1 LIFAETSVPAGQRL
15 SSYEAAAMA
24 TVKARSIS
32 PDALLRAINV
42 SALRYRMGTQRSEPG
57 RSAMARMETS
67 AEPGRAHI
75 IGRASRP
82 RREPT
87 GLLNSQRDTELEPLH
102 KMAVKRS
109 F

>member
-42 SALRYRMGTQRSEPG
+42 SALPVQDGY
-57 RSAMARMETS
+57 AA
-67 AEPGRAHI
+67 
-75 IGRASRP
+75 
-82 RREPT
+82 
-87 GLLNSQRDTELEPLH
+87 
-102 KMAVKRS
+102 